1 MSAIKI
7 RDFQRLT
14 GLSDSAILTLLAGN
28 DLACTIDDDGYI
40 KIDAESIEVRKLVD
54 AAISLQEVELSKEH
68 GVIVEKIARLI
79 GDQFSSIVEEAVAHA
94 RASSTSK
101 T

>member
-14 GLSDSAILTLLAGN
+14 GLSDSAVLTLLAGN
-28 DLACTIDDDGYI
+28 DLACSVDDDGYI
-40 KIDAESIEVRKLVD
+40 QIDAESVEVRALID
-54 AAISLQEVELSKEH
+54 AAVALQEAELGKEH

-94 RASSTSK
+94 RASSTTK
-101 T
+101 N